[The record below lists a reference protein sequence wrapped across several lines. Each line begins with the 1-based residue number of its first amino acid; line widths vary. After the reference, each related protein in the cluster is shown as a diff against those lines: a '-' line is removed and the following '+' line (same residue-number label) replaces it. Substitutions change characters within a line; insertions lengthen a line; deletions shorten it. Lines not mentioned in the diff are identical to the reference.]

1 MSNVVQFNKNEKII
15 NEYRFN
21 ERMIRAKDM
30 SKIFI
35 GISQATYE
43 QWAKHG
49 FINRYKIGGSVF
61 YKLSEIEKLI
71 ENSKEVI

>member
-1 MSNVVQFNKNEKII
+1 MSNIVQFNKQEKLISD
-15 NEYRFN
+15 YKFN

-30 SKIFI
+30 SKIFV

-43 QWAKHG
+43 QWAKNG